1 MKTLD
6 TLSVR
11 REGEE
16 IVIEA
21 HARSFLHNQVRI
33 IAGTLKRIGEGKWTA
48 TDMAVALQARDR
60 ARAGPTAPPQGLCLM
75 AVAY

>member
-1 MKTLD
+1 M
-6 TLSVR
+6 
-11 REGEE
+11 GEE

-33 IAGTLKRIGEGKWTA
+33 IAGTLKRVGEGKWTA
-48 TDMAVALQARDR
+48 ADMAEALAARDR
-60 ARAGPTAPPQGLCLM
+60 ARGRARPHRRCGLCLM